1 MLISPWHDAIGTDAS
16 LKVLFQSPL
25 VLKGFQSP
33 VQYERD
39 SDVGAILAG
48 EVKPLAAAAAHTAW
62 VPSILAPKIAVHFHL
77 DTTTVS
83 SQKLKV
89 LSIYLL

>member
-48 EVKPLAAAAAHTAW
+48 EVKPITSTVQTARI
-62 VPSILAPKIAVHFHL
+62 PSILAPKLPVNFHL
-77 DTTTVS
+77 DTTAVS

-89 LSIYLL
+89 LSIYFL